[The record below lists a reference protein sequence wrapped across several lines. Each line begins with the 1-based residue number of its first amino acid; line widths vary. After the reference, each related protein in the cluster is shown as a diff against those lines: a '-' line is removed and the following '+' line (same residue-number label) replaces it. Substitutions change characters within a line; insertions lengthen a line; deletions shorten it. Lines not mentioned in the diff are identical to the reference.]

1 MKATTTRIDRAHR
14 PLRNWLCS
22 TSLVVLAAA
31 MPVGAV
37 HAQEWTGTVSTDWG
51 AAGNWQGGSLP
62 TAVGDVFINSEGAG
76 WPVINGGTRVANRV
90 VIGDSADG
98 GNLTIMGGG
107 VLNTSDSVDIGF
119 NNIGSAIVTGGGSAW
134 NIASHLELG
143 FLGTGTLTI
152 SNNGLVNSE
161 DGYLSNRAQGSG
173 TANVNS
179 GGTWINS
186 RDLFV
191 GYQGTGALNIAS
203 AGVVAANR
211 ATYVGFYGPGTGT
224 IAIDGANSLLTTGG
238 FVVGVEGQGNV
249 TVTNSGTIESDS
261 GIIGEIAGSTG
272 TVNLQSGSQ
281 WFVDTAVTVGAA
293 GAGTLIVNGGAD
305 VTSQAATVGRNVGG
319 NGTIVF
325 LGNGSSW
332 TNSGDFTIARDGHGI
347 MTLGNAATVNSGL
360 VTIGQNAG
368 STGSL
373 TVSGVGR
380 WTSSDAVVVGEA
392 GNGKLRVDTLGQIA
406 SNGGSIGSGEGAA
419 GTVEIVGAPTPSLE
433 DRSMWNAGNS
443 ATVTVGGAG
452 GQGSL
457 FVSNDGVFH
466 SGGLDI
472 SASDANGHTGSAI
485 MTISSDADV
494 STANTG
500 AIGSYAGSA
509 GSVTVSGFG
518 SSWGSS
524 TLVVGSVGTGSLRV
538 EDSGFVQTLVGR
550 IGFATGSQGSVTV
563 TGEGSLLRATTSL
576 YVGDLG
582 QGSLTV
588 ENGGDVRSTGGR
600 IGQSAGGSGTAL
612 VTGNGSQWDAR
623 GGLLAI
629 GDLGSASLA
638 VTNQGR
644 LLADTINIGTTGAS
658 AAFTASGGAT
668 VESDSASVGYA
679 ADRDGSA
686 TITGNGTS
694 WNVAGS
700 VSVGDA
706 ANGALTI
713 SNGAALNSAGSSI
726 GNTAGATGNVLITGA
741 NSVWNLGPAVLSVGA
756 AGTGTLAV
764 ENGGQILGDIDVFGG
779 GTLRGNGTVGDTT
792 VFGAGTL
799 VGVQGQTLTVDGA
812 LTLFSAANVNV
823 SLGTPGNATGLFN
836 VTGDLRLDG
845 TLNVTNA
852 GGFGQGLYRVF
863 DYTGTLNDAGLDV
876 GAMPSGATGV
886 VQTAVANQVNLLVSG
901 MANDTQ
907 FWNGATTTADGV
919 IHGGNGVWRAGPTNW
934 TDANG
939 TATESWGNQF
949 AVFQNNPG
957 AVTVDNSAG
966 SISTTGMQFIGNNWN
981 VQSGAITLNG
991 AGGDTAIRVGDG
1003 TAAGSNWAATI
1014 DSAMTGSSR
1023 LVKDDLGVLI
1033 LQGDNSYTGGTQIN
1047 AGILQIGNNNTLGS
1061 ITGDVLNNS
1070 VMRFRRSD
1078 ATTFAGVISGSG
1090 DVQISRGDVTFT
1102 ADNSYAGR
1110 SRTSNNTTLRLGNGG
1125 TTGSLI
1131 GEVEN
1136 DGTLIFNRSNALN
1149 LGGEI
1154 SGSGHIRQ
1162 AGSGTTTLTGNS
1174 SGFTGSTSVENG
1186 ILAVN
1191 GQLGGTVSVASAAT
1205 LTGSGTVGAVS
1216 VANGGTLAGV
1226 QSQTL
1231 TTGNLAL
1238 SSGSNVNAALGA
1250 PGGAGLFN
1258 VNGNLTLDGTLNVT
1272 NAGGFGQGVYRV
1284 FNYTGSLTD
1293 NGLDIGAMPAL
1304 PAGSTTA
1311 VQTAMANQV
1320 NLIIANGGP
1329 GPVPAIQFWN
1339 GTTTT
1344 ADGTIHGGNGIWVA
1358 GPTNWTDANGAT
1370 AAAWD
1375 GKFAVFQN
1383 NPGIITVDNQAGA
1396 ISTTGMQ
1403 FLGDGWF
1410 VGGQALTLDG
1420 SAAAGGASIRVGDG
1434 TAAGGNWT
1442 ATIDAE
1448 LTGSAMLVKNDLGTL
1463 VLTGSNTYT
1472 GSTAIAA
1479 GTLQIGN
1486 GGTTGSISGAVDN
1499 AGTLAFNRSD
1509 SYTFGGQ
1516 IFGTGAIR
1524 QIGGGTTTLTANSS
1538 GFTGTTTVENGT
1550 LAVNGRLGGSV
1561 GVQSG
1566 ATLTGSGMLTGAVS
1580 VANGGTLAGVQGQ
1593 TLMTGD
1599 LTLASGADVDVRLG
1613 APGNTSL
1620 FRVAGD
1626 LTLDGTLNVT
1636 DAGGFGEGVYR
1647 IFDYTGTLT
1656 DNGLDVGMMP
1666 TGTAGSVQTA
1676 IAKQVNLL
1684 VGGSI
1689 GDTMFWNGTHTIA
1702 NGSVNGGSGTWM
1714 AGPTNWTNAN
1724 GSVAGA
1730 WNSKFAVFQ
1739 TNPGTV
1745 TVNNSAG
1752 AVSTTG
1758 MQFIGSGWTVAGDA
1772 ITLNGDNGQT
1782 TIRVGDGTAAGA
1794 SHSATIGS
1802 ELTGA
1807 SRLIKNDLGTL
1818 ILTGTNSYTGGT
1830 TIAAGTLQIGNGGAT
1845 GSITGDVLNNG
1856 LLRFSRTDA
1865 TSFGGLI
1872 SGSGAAHVSHGQLT
1886 LTGNNS
1892 YTGGTAI
1899 SNGATL
1905 TLGNGGTTGSIAGNV
1920 DVSGSLVFNRSNDL
1934 TYAGVISGSGSVR
1947 QIGTGKTELTGN
1959 SSGFT
1964 GTTFV
1969 DAGILAVNGQLVGTL
1984 DVLAAGRLQGI
1995 GTVGNTIVRGTIAP
2009 GNSIGTLNVAGNI
2022 TFAAGSIYEVEANAA
2037 GQSDKI
2043 LASGSATI
2051 NGGTVQVLAGAGL
2064 YKPQTDYTILTA
2076 AGGVSGAFANVTSN
2090 LAFLDP
2096 SLKYD
2101 AGNVYLRLQRNDIS
2115 FSGIGGTPNQVAAG
2129 EGTET
2134 LGWNNPVFDAVVNL
2148 SVPQAQDAF
2157 DQLSGEIH
2165 PSARTAMIEDSRLVR
2180 HAVWERL
2187 RASAGDEGRGVWG
2200 HAIGSWGHTS
2210 GDGNAARLD
2219 RNSAGLLMG
2228 LDASA
2233 GENVRL
2239 GAVWGYHQTDIDV
2252 DARASSAEID
2262 NFHVG
2267 IYAGG
2272 QWDRLGV
2279 RAGAAYALQDIHT
2292 VRNIAFPGFSD
2303 TVRAGYNG
2311 ETVQAFGELGYDFD
2325 LGRTQLEPYASVA
2338 YVRSRSNEFSETG
2351 GAAKLNGN
2359 RATTDVTFTTLG
2371 LRSTTSFNI
2380 GEADAKLKLGAGW
2393 RHAFGDNVP
2402 LTRVRYQA
2410 GGDAFSTMGVPVTR
2424 DSATIDAGLDVA
2436 VSGYTSIG
2444 LSYQGQIGDGLGD
2457 HTAKA
2462 SIRFRF

>member
-1 MKATTTRIDRAHR
+1 MKATTTRIDRARR

-22 TSLVVLAAA
+22 TSLVVLAAS
-31 MPVGAV
+31 MPVGVAQ
-37 HAQEWTGTVSTDWG
+37 AQEWTGGVSTDWG
-51 AAGNWQGGSLP
+51 TAGNWQGGSLP
-62 TAVGDVFINSEGAG
+62 TASTDVTINNEGAG
-76 WPVINGGTRVANRV
+76 WPVITGGTRASHNLI
-90 VIGDSADG
+90 IGDTAAG
-98 GNLTIMGGG
+98 GSLRITGAG
-107 VLNTSDSVDIGF
+107 VLNTAANARIGL
-119 NNIGSAIVTGGGSAW
+119 NHAGSATVTGSSLW
-134 NIASHLELG
+134 NITNNMEVGTFSTGALTISNFGRVDNRDGYVGTDALG
-143 FLGTGTLTI
+143 NGTVNVSSNGRWVNSRDLLIGYRGTGTLNIT
-152 SNNGLVNSE
+152 SGGQASATTT
-161 DGYLSNRAQGSG
+161 YLGFDDTGSG
-173 TANVNS
+173 TITISGLNS
-179 GGTWINS
+179 
-186 RDLFV
+186 
-191 GYQGTGALNIAS
+191 ALNTDGLIVGR
-203 AGVVAANR
+203 AGN
-211 ATYVGFYGPGTGT
+211 G
-224 IAIDGANSLLTTGG
+224 S
-238 FVVGVEGQGNV
+238 V
-249 TVTNSGTIESDS
+249 TVSNDGEIISTS
-261 GIIGEIAGSTG
+261 GIIGSLAGSTG
-272 TVNLQSGSQ
+272 TVTLQSDAL
-281 WFVDTAVTVGAA
+281 WTAGTALTVGAQ
-293 GAGTLIVNGGAD
+293 GQGTLIVNSGGRI
-305 VTSQAATVGRNVGG
+305 TSEEATVGRNVGG
-319 NGTIVF
+319 SGTVMF
-325 LGNGSSW
+325 LGSGSTW
-332 TNSGDFTIARDGHGI
+332 TNSGAFTIARDGTGI
-347 MTLGNAATVNSGL
+347 MTLGTAATVNSGL
-360 VTIGQNAG
+360 LTIGQNAG
-368 STGSL
+368 STGNL
-373 TVSGVGR
+373 TVSSGAVWNSSAEVLVG
-380 WTSSDAVVVGEA
+380 DAGT
-392 GNGKLRVDTLGQIA
+392 GTLRVDSLGKMV
-406 SNGGSIGSGEGAA
+406 STGGRIGTGEGSV
-419 GTVEIVGAPTPSLE
+419 GTVQIVSMPHPS
-433 DRSMWNAGNS
+433 DDSIWDVSAGN
-443 ATVTVGGAG
+443 VTIGGAG

-457 FVSNDGVFH
+457 SIIDGGMLQDAGTIDIGANDQ
-466 SGGLDI
+466 
-472 SASDANGHTGSAI
+472 NGHTGAATMTVASGGSAA
-485 MTISSDADV
+485 SALG
-494 STANTG
+494 N
-500 AIGSYAGSA
+500 IGSYAGS
-509 GSVTVSGFG
+509 T
-518 SSWGSS
+518 
-524 TLVVGSVGTGSLRV
+524 
-538 EDSGFVQTLVGR
+538 
-550 IGFATGSQGSVTV
+550 GSVTV
-563 TGEGSLLRATTSL
+563 TDSGSFWGSTVLNVGSAGAGSLSIENGGSVRSDVIRIGSLAGSQGTATISGNGSLLEAINNFR
-576 YVGDLG
+576 VGDDG
-582 QGSLTV
+582 QGTLTV
-588 ENGGDVRSTGGR
+588 ESGGSVISAGGR
-600 IGQSAGGSGTAL
+600 IGQGAGSSGTVL
-612 VTGNGSQWDAR
+612 VSGNGSQWDAR
-623 GGLLAI
+623 GGTLAA
-629 GDLGSASLA
+629 GDNGAATLTIAD
-638 VTNQGR
+638 QGR
-644 LLADTINIGTTGAS
+644 LLADAFNVGALGTAT
-658 AAFTASGGAT
+658 FTASGGAT
-668 VESDSASVGYA
+668 IQTGEVRIGYATGRNGVVTATGSGTAWAASGDISVGFDAYADLTIADGASVSTAGA
-679 ADRDGSA
+679 VHIGRNLGADG
-686 TITGNGTS
+686 TVLING
-694 WNVAGS
+694 AGS
-700 VSVGDA
+700 VLNIGASDAVFVGGLD
-706 ANGALTI
+706 
-713 SNGAALNSAGSSI
+713 
-726 GNTAGATGNVLITGA
+726 
-741 NSVWNLGPAVLSVGA
+741 
-756 AGTGTLAV
+756 AGTGLLRV
-764 ENGGQILGDIDVFGG
+764 EDGGIIIGRVVVGNGGR
-779 GTLRGNGTVGDTT
+779 LRGNGTIIGDTSF
-792 VFGAGTL
+792 VSGGTL
-799 VGVQGQTLTVDGA
+799 FGVQGQALTVNGD
-812 LTLFSAANVNV
+812 LTLAAATNVNV
-823 SLGTPGNATGLFN
+823 SLGAPGNATGLFTVN
-836 VTGDLRLDG
+836 GNLGLDG

-852 GGFGQGLYRVF
+852 GGFGQGVYRIF
-863 DYTGTLNDAGLDV
+863 DYTGSLTANSLDV
-876 GAMPSGATGV
+876 GTMPSGTTGA
-886 VQTAVANQVNLLVSG
+886 VQTAVANQVNLLVAG
-901 MANDTQ
+901 TGNDTQ
-907 FWNGATTTADGV
+907 FWNGTTTTADGT
-919 IHGGNGVWRAGPTNW
+919 IHGGSGVWLAGPTNW

-939 TATESWGNQF
+939 TTASAWGNQF

-957 AVTVDNSAG
+957 TVTVDNAAG
-966 SISTTGMQFIGNNWN
+966 AITTTGMQFIGNNWN
-981 VQSGAITLNG
+981 VQGGAITLNG
-991 AGGDTAIRVGDG
+991 AGGNTAIRVGDG

-1014 DSAMTGSSR
+1014 DAALTGSSK

-1033 LQGDNSYTGGTQIN
+1033 LQGNNSYAGGTQIN
-1047 AGILQIGNNNTLGS
+1047 AGILQIGNDNALGS
-1061 ITGDVLNNS
+1061 ITGDVLNNATL
-1070 VMRFRRSD
+1070 RFRRTD
-1078 ATTFAGVISGSG
+1078 ATTFAGAISGSG
-1090 DVQISRGDVTFT
+1090 IVQISRGDVTFT
-1102 ADNSYAGR
+1102 ADNSYAGSTR
-1110 SRTSNNTTLRLGNGG
+1110 VSSNATLQLGNGG
-1125 TTGSLI
+1125 TTGGLV
-1131 GEVEN
+1131 GDVEN
-1136 DGTLIFNRSNALN
+1136 AGTLIFNRSNAFTYS
-1149 LGGEI
+1149 GEI
-1154 SGSGHIRQ
+1154 DDSGVIRQ
-1162 AGSGTTTLTGNS
+1162 IGNGTTTLTGNS

-1186 ILAVN
+1186 TLAVN
-1191 GQLGGTVSVASAAT
+1191 GQLGGSVGVQSGGT

-1226 QSQTL
+1226 QGQTL

-1238 SSGSNVNAALGA
+1238 SSGSNVTAALGA

-1258 VNGNLTLDGTLNVT
+1258 VNGNLTLDGTLNVS
-1272 NAGGFGQGVYRV
+1272 NAGDFGQGVYRV
-1284 FNYTGSLTD
+1284 FNYTGSLSD

-1320 NLIIANGGP
+1320 NLIVANGGP

-1344 ADGTIHGGNGIWVA
+1344 ADGTIHGGNGSWVA

-1370 AAAWD
+1370 DAAW
-1375 GKFAVFQN
+1375 GGNFAVFQN
-1383 NPGIITVDNQAGA
+1383 NPGLVTVDNQAGA

-1403 FLGDGWF
+1403 FIGDGWF

-1420 SAAAGGASIRVGDG
+1420 SAAAGSASIRVGDG
-1434 TAAGGNWT
+1434 TAAGANWT

-1448 LTGSAMLVKNDLGTL
+1448 LTGSAMLVKQDLGTL
-1463 VLTGSNTYT
+1463 VVTGANTYAGT
-1472 GSTAIAA
+1472 TIAA

-1486 GGTTGSISGAVDN
+1486 GGTTGSITGSVDN

-1516 IFGTGAIR
+1516 IFGTGNIR

-1538 GFTGTTTVENGT
+1538 GFGGSTTVEKGT

-1561 GVQSG
+1561 SVQSG

-1626 LTLDGTLNVT
+1626 LTLDGTQNVT

-1656 DNGLDVGMMP
+1656 DNGLDVGIMP

-1702 NGSVNGGSGTWM
+1702 NGTVNGGSGTWM

-1752 AVSTTG
+1752 AISTTG

-1807 SRLIKNDLGTL
+1807 SRLVKNDLGTL

-1830 TIAAGTLQIGNGGAT
+1830 TIAAGTLQIGETGTT

-1872 SGSGAAHVSHGQLT
+1872 SGSGAVHVSHGQLT

-1892 YTGGTAI
+1892 FAGGTAI
-1899 SNGATL
+1899 ATGATL
-1905 TLGNGGTTGSIAGNV
+1905 RLGDGGTTGSIVGNV
-1920 DVSGSLVFNRSNDL
+1920 DVSGSLAFNRSNDL
-1934 TYAGVISGSGSVR
+1934 TYDGVISGNGSVR
-1947 QIGTGKTELTGN
+1947 QSGTGKTELTGN

-1969 DAGILAVNGQLVGTL
+1969 DAGILAVNGQLGGTL

-2076 AGGVSGAFANVTSN
+2076 AGGVSGTFANVTSN

-2165 PSARTAMIEDSRLVR
+2165 PSARTAMIEDSRFVR

-2187 RASAGDEGRGVWG
+2187 RSSTGEEGRGVWG

-2252 DARASSAEID
+2252 DARASLAEID

-2311 ETVQAFGELGYDFD
+2311 ETVQAFGELGYSFD
-2325 LGRTQLEPYASVA
+2325 LGRTQLEPYASLA

-2351 GAAKLNGN
+2351 GAAKLSGN

-2402 LTRVRYQA
+2402 LTRVRYQV